1 MNDQLQIKTRPLP
14 WLSLGVII
22 SVLIIHIALFQ
33 LVTFI
38 MEGAWL
44 YQASFNIVVA
54 IAIISVA
61 MILTVVAMALLIR
74 ITIWRMLDQVMPIW
88 VLCFV
93 LEMLFVLLVRFPYSG
108 LFLIVT
114 GPLSF
119 VIIMVSAF
127 ALTKINRMR
136 ILVLDGVNAGDVSAH
151 GHIRMDYSDLVG
163 QAISID
169 AVVAT
174 RQQMQDPSW
183 QGFLTNIALHQIPVL
198 TDNRYREITKGQ
210 VNLNDTDAVELIQ
223 LRPVRRYAL
232 LKRLMDVVLS
242 LLALI
247 MLSPLLL
254 LVAILIRLES
264 AGNPIFVQ
272 ERVGLAGRSF
282 LMLKFRSM
290 VNEAEKS
297 GAKFAAINDSRITRI
312 GRIIRPSR
320 IDELPQLINVL
331 FGQMSLIGPRPEQQA
346 MVDQLG
352 AEIPLYHFRHA
363 VRPGITG
370 WAQVMQGYADDVK
383 STDTKLS
390 FDLFYIKNLSLMM
403 DIVIFFR
410 TIRTILTGFG
420 AR

>member
-1 MNDQLQIKTRPLP
+1 MNDHFQIKTRPLP
-14 WLSLGVII
+14 WLSLGLILF
-22 SVLIIHIALFQ
+22 VLISHVAVFQ
-33 LVTFI
+33 LVAFL

-44 YQASFNIVVA
+44 YQVTATII
-54 IAIISVA
+54 IAIVMISVA
-61 MILTVVAMALLIR
+61 TILSIVAMVLLIR

-88 VLCFV
+88 ISCFV
-93 LEMLFVLLVRFPYSG
+93 LEMLFVLMARLPYSG
-108 LFLIVT
+108 VFLLLAGVA
-114 GPLSF
+114 SF
-119 VIIMVSAF
+119 MMVMLL
-127 ALTKINRMR
+127 ALTLSKINRMR
-136 ILVLDGVNAGDVSAH
+136 VLVLDGVNAGDVSAH
-151 GHIRMDYSDLVG
+151 GHIRMDYSDLGGKDV
-163 QAISID
+163 SID

-174 RQQMQDPSW
+174 RRQMQDTSL
-183 QGFLTNIALHQIPVL
+183 QGFLTTIALHQIPVL
-198 TDNRYREITKGQ
+198 TDSRYREMTQGQ
-210 VNLNDTDAVELIQ
+210 VNLGDTDAAELIQ

-232 LKRLMDVVLS
+232 IKRLMDIVLA

-254 LVAILIRLES
+254 LVAVLIRLES
-264 AGNPIFVQ
+264 RGNPIFIQ
-272 ERVGLAGRSF
+272 ERVGLTGQPF
-282 LMLKFRSM
+282 WMLKFRSM
-290 VNEAEKS
+290 VSEADKS
-297 GAKFAAINDSRITRI
+297 GAQFASVNDSRITRM
-312 GRIIRPSR
+312 GRLIRPSR

-346 MVDQLG
+346 MVDQLS